1 MPSKA
6 DDGGSG
12 GSAALR
18 AENAALRDEVQS
30 LRAMLEG
37 EPPAPSGDALGRRSR
52 LLHAMNLQLQ
62 RQVS

>member
-1 MPSKA
+1 MPSKV
-6 DDGGSG
+6 DDGSG
-12 GSAALR
+12 GSASLR

-37 EPPAPSGDALGRRSR
+37 DPPAPSGDGLARRSR

-62 RQVS
+62 RQVT